1 MILIADSG
9 STKTH
14 WNVLDRGR
22 VVGEIFTKGM
32 NPFFQTPEE
41 MGREI
46 ERTLL
51 PQLNSN
57 RFCEVHFF
65 GAGCIPE
72 KVPIVRNV
80 LKGCLDVSS
89 LIEVDTDMLAAAKAS
104 CGRSPGI
111 VCIMGTG
118 SNSCFYDGEKITA
131 NVSPLGFILGDEGSG
146 AVLGKLL
153 IGDLLKNQMGEEL
166 KEKFL
171 RQYELTP
178 ANIIERVYRQPFPN
192 RFLAGIS
199 PFLAENIE
207 HPAIHSLV
215 LNAFKSFLTRNVM
228 QFDYT
233 RYKAHFIGS
242 VAYYYKDIL
251 EEAAAA
257 TGIRTGTIVRNPMEG
272 LRTYY
277 STVAETV

>member
-1 MILIADSG
+1 M
-9 STKTH
+9 
-14 WNVLDRGR
+14 
-22 VVGEIFTKGM
+22 
-32 NPFFQTPEE
+32 
-41 MGREI
+41 
-46 ERTLL
+46 
-51 PQLNSN
+51 
-57 RFCEVHFF
+57 
-65 GAGCIPE
+65 
-72 KVPIVRNV
+72 
-80 LKGCLDVSS
+80 
-89 LIEVDTDMLAAAKAS
+89 
-104 CGRSPGI
+104 
-111 VCIMGTG
+111 
-118 SNSCFYDGEKITA
+118 A

-233 RYKAHFIGS
+233 RYKAHFFHRRFHH
-242 VAYYYKDIL
+242 
-251 EEAAAA
+251 AA
-257 TGIRTGTIVRNPMEG
+257 
-272 LRTYY
+272 
-277 STVAETV
+277 